1 LALNVE
7 INPAKSTDPTAP
19 DLLVN
24 GRIADLKVQNTPFFT
39 ASSYSMDPQFTVTFN
54 RKDYER
60 YDAMYPEIEVY
71 FWINW
76 TQLSWKNYSVKEL
89 NSVFKANFSAL
100 KSKIVAG
107 AVEHTYQHRQND
119 RVGNAKSSFL
129 FDVRTFD
136 LIADLKT

>member
-1 LALNVE
+1 MALNVE

-24 GRIADLKVQNTPFFT
+24 GRIADLKVQNTPFFS
-39 ASSYSMDPQFTVTFN
+39 ASSYSMNPQFTVTFN

-89 NSVFKANFSAL
+89 NSVFKADFSAL

-107 AVEHTYQHRQND
+107 AVEHTY
-119 RVGNAKSSFL
+119 
-129 FDVRTFD
+129 
-136 LIADLKT
+136 